1 MYRWWVF
8 VHLLGVFGLVLSHGV
23 SVFALLRIRAESDPR
38 RVAYLIELSGAS
50 MPAFYASL
58 LFLLIGGVGAGFN
71 GDWWD
76 SGWIWTAIVLLFL
89 TFGLMSAIAGPY
101 FRKLG
106 VVATSRADGS
116 DVVSEE
122 EFARLRRSPRGWTI
136 SAIGFGGFLLI
147 LILMFWK
154 PSIPLIDSESEA
166 APPAPASTAV
176 PDDGAATVSLAAE
189 VSTFSPTELS
199 APAGEP
205 FDLVFDNR
213 DSGVPHNVSIS
224 DDAGTSV
231 FTGEVFNGVSTQ
243 SYRIPA
249 LQAGTY
255 PFLCDVH
262 PDMTGTL
269 TVA

>member
-23 SVFALLRIRAESDPR
+23 SVFALLRIRAESDPK
-38 RVAYLIELSGAS
+38 RVAYLIELSGTS

-76 SGWIWTAIVLLFL
+76 SGWIWAAIVLLFL

-101 FRKLG
+101 FRKLAL
-106 VVATSRADGS
+106 VATSRADGS
-116 DVVSEE
+116 DAVTEE
-122 EFARLRRSPRGWTI
+122 EFTTLRRSSKGWAI
-136 SAIGFGGFLLI
+136 SAIGFGGFVLI

-154 PSIPLIDSESEA
+154 PSIPLIDSESPTAPA
-166 APPAPASTAV
+166 APAATAV
-176 PDDGAATVSLAAE
+176 PDDAPVVEVAAE
-189 VSTFSPTELS
+189 TSTFSPQNLS
-199 APAGEP
+199 APADEA
-205 FDLVFDNR
+205 FNLVFDNR

-224 DDAGTSV
+224 DDAGAV
-231 FTGEVFNGVSTQ
+231 VLTGEVFNGVATRTYSV
-243 SYRIPA
+243 PA
-249 LQAGTY
+249 LKAGTY
-255 PFLCDVH
+255 PFVCDVH

-269 TVA
+269 TAA

>member
-106 VVATSRADGS
+106 TVAASRADGS
-116 DVVSEE
+116 DAVSEE
-122 EFARLRRSPRGWTI
+122 EFARLRRSSTGWTI

-154 PSIPLIDSESEA
+154 PSIPLIDSDSAA
-166 APPAPASTAV
+166 APPAPAATAV
-176 PDDGAATVSLAAE
+176 PDDGAHAVNVSAQIN
-189 VSTFSPTELS
+189 TFIPGDLT
-199 APAGEP
+199 APADEP
-205 FDLVFDNR
+205 FNLVFDNR

-224 DDAGTSV
+224 DDAGTTV
-231 FTGEVFNGVSTQ
+231 FTGEVFNGVSTRT
-243 SYRIPA
+243 YRVPA

-255 PFLCDVH
+255 PFVCDVH
-262 PDMTGTL
+262 PDMTGAL
-269 TVA
+269 TVG